1 MEIKKVL
8 LRLGSRNLINLI
20 DEDVFKILKIRNVAL
35 NNQKNLTDLV
45 LKLQSG
51 RNILIKSNTR
61 EIIFDALKSFEAE
74 LLAKLF
80 HVDTENPW
88 TSLKKVNFKNKKT
101 LKNY

>member
-45 LKLQSG
+45 L
-51 RNILIKSNTR
+51 
-61 EIIFDALKSFEAE
+61 
-74 LLAKLF
+74 
-80 HVDTENPW
+80 
-88 TSLKKVNFKNKKT
+88 
-101 LKNY
+101 